1 MINVLFVD
9 DEPNILSAL
18 QRMLRGQRSEW
29 QMSFASSGE
38 EALNI
43 LAETDVDVIVSDMK
57 MPGMDGA
64 ELLEKVSELHP
75 HIVRVILSGY
85 SEKEGSIRSVGSAHQ
100 YLSKPCDPEVL
111 KTTIASVCAQ
121 RELLTDQT
129 LRRLVSQ
136 LPSIPSLPGIYV
148 ELVDELG
155 KPDCST
161 RRIAE
166 TIRKDIGMTVKILQI
181 VNSAFFGLARPVSDA
196 RTAVEFLGLD
206 TISGLT
212 LGVGVISQFEQRA
225 PGAMF
230 GELWAHSMSVGVAAS
245 NIAAIEKS
253 NCGSDAFTAGLLHD
267 VGRIILAVN
276 LPDDYRSACDLSESE
291 HISMV
296 DAETQIFGAT
306 HADVGAYLLG
316 LWGLPGEVVR
326 AVASHHS
333 PSALPGEKFTALT
346 AVHAANGILRRSHSE
361 EDGCDTKLNLD
372 YLSQVGLVERL
383 PVWREVFGAQAAD
396 PVLAVW

>member
-18 QRMLRGQRSEW
+18 QRMLRGQRLEW
-29 QMSFASSGE
+29 NMLFAGSGQ
-38 EALNI
+38 EALEI
-43 LAETDVDVIVSDMK
+43 LAINDVDVIVTDMK
-57 MPGMDGA
+57 MPCMDGA
-64 ELLEKVSELHP
+64 ELLERVSERYP
-75 HIVRVILSGY
+75 HVVRVILSGY
-85 SEKEGSIRSVGSAHQ
+85 SEKEGSMRSVGNAHQ

-111 KTTIASVCAQ
+111 ISTIESICAQ
-121 RELLTDQT
+121 RELLTDET

-136 LPSIPSLPGIYV
+136 LPSVPSLPGIYV

-161 RRIAE
+161 RKIAE
-166 TIRKDIGMTVKILQI
+166 IIRRDIGMTVKILQI
-181 VNSAFFGLARPVSDA
+181 VNSAFFGLSRPVSDA

-212 LGVGVISQFEQRA
+212 LGVGVISQFEDRA
-225 PGAMF
+225 SKEMF

-253 NCGSDAFTAGLLHD
+253 SCGSDAFTAGLLHD

-276 LPDDYRSACDLSESE
+276 LPDEFKRACDLSAME
-291 HISMV
+291 HIDMI

-316 LWGLPGEVVR
+316 LWGLPNEVVR
-326 AVASHHS
+326 AVAFHHN
-333 PSALPGEKFTALT
+333 PVALLGEKFTALT
-346 AVHAANGILRRSHSE
+346 AVHAANGILRSAGF
-361 EDGCDTKLNLD
+361 EDDVDDTKLNLD
-372 YLSQVGLVERL
+372 YLDQVGYTERL
-383 PVWREVFGAQAAD
+383 PIWREVFGAQTAD
-396 PVLAVW
+396 PVLAAW

>member
-18 QRMLRGQRSEW
+18 ERMLRGQRSEW
-29 QMSFASSGE
+29 KMSFAGSGD
-38 EALNI
+38 EALKT
-43 LAETDVDVIVSDMK
+43 LAETDIDVIVSDMK

-64 ELLEKVSELHP
+64 ELLEKVSDLHP
-75 HIVRVILSGY
+75 HVVRVILSGY
-85 SEKEGSIRSVGSAHQ
+85 SEKEGSMRSVGSAHQ

-111 KTTIASVCAQ
+111 KSTITSVCAQ

-161 RRIAE
+161 RKVAE
-166 TIRKDIGMTVKILQI
+166 IIRRDIGMTVKILQI
-181 VNSAFFGLARPVSDA
+181 VNSAFFGLSRPVSDA
-196 RTAVEFLGLD
+196 RTAVEFLGLE

-212 LGVGVISQFEQRA
+212 LGVGVISQFEQRTPTA
-225 PGAMF
+225 LF

-253 NCGSDAFTAGLLHD
+253 DCGSDAFTAGLLHD
-267 VGRIILAVN
+267 VGQIILAVN
-276 LPDDYRSACDLSESE
+276 LPDDYKSACELSVSE
-291 HISMV
+291 HISVV
-296 DAETQIFGAT
+296 DAETQVFGAT
-306 HADVGAYLLG
+306 HADVGADLLG
-316 LWGLPGEVVR
+316 LWGLPAEVVR
-326 AVASHHS
+326 AVAFHHC
-333 PSALPGEKFTALT
+333 PSALPGEQFTALT
-346 AVHAANGILRRSHSE
+346 AVHAANGILRRTHSE

-372 YLSQVGLVERL
+372 YLSQIGLVDRL
-383 PVWREVFGAQAAD
+383 PVWQDVFGAQAAD